1 MSFDLQPHLKGE
13 LIELR
18 PLTPQD
24 WQDLFSVA
32 SDPLIWEQHPE
43 SDRYNE
49 DVFKIF
55 FSEALES
62 GGAFVIIDRK
72 NQQIIG
78 STRFFGCDPEKSEI
92 EIGWTFLARK
102 YWGGRYN
109 RELKQLMLDHAF
121 KFVENVIFYV
131 GENNIRS
138 QKATEK
144 IGGVK
149 DGVVE
154 KVYGNRPPS
163 LNVRYVITRPA
174 EKAKSWWLMLWDVR
188 RFALINCYRC
198 EVYIDRMGQ
207 SPRRETETNT
217 RDARRGRQAVRYPEL
232 FRRGAE
238 ANSPRRVAPGK
249 DSRNCLDFH

>member
-18 PLTPQD
+18 PLTLED
-24 WQDLFSVA
+24 WDDLFAVA
-32 SDPLIWEQHPE
+32 SEPLIWEQHPE
-43 SDRYNE
+43 SDRYKE
-49 DVFKIF
+49 DVFRIF

-62 GGAFVIIDRK
+62 GGAFVIIDRE

-78 STRFFGCDPEKSEI
+78 STRFYGYDTEKSEI
-92 EIGWTFLARK
+92 EIGWTFLARN

-144 IGGVK
+144 IGGIK
-149 DGVVE
+149 DGVV
-154 KVYGNRPPS
+154 KKAYGNRPPS
-163 LNVRYVITRPA
+163 LNVRYVIKRPL
-174 EKAKSWWLMLWDVR
+174 KKL
-188 RFALINCYRC
+188 
-198 EVYIDRMGQ
+198 
-207 SPRRETETNT
+207 
-217 RDARRGRQAVRYPEL
+217 
-232 FRRGAE
+232 
-238 ANSPRRVAPGK
+238 RVG
-249 DSRNCLDFH
+249 S

>member
-92 EIGWTFLARK
+92 EIGWTFLARE

-144 IGGVK
+144 IGAVK

-163 LNVRYVITRPA
+163 LNVRYVITRPP
-174 EKAKSWWLMLWDVR
+174 KKL
-188 RFALINCYRC
+188 
-198 EVYIDRMGQ
+198 
-207 SPRRETETNT
+207 
-217 RDARRGRQAVRYPEL
+217 
-232 FRRGAE
+232 
-238 ANSPRRVAPGK
+238 RVGG
-249 DSRNCLDFH
+249 